1 MNLYVYTSKSG
12 KTTYYV
18 KNSFRDKT
26 GKSTSRIVEKIGTH
40 EELLKEHTDPK
51 AWAQSYVEEL
61 NRLEKE
67 KGMPITVTYSPTKQI
82 SERDGTLFYGGYLF
96 LQKIFYELGLHK
108 TCSAISKKYKYEYN
122 LTDILSKLIYGRI
135 LFPGSKASTYEETE
149 KLLEGPSF
157 EQHDIY
163 RALEVLSKEN
173 DFIQSETYKHSR
185 NAFNRNDGILYY
197 DCTNFFFETEEEAGL
212 KQYGISKEHRPNPIV
227 QMGLFM
233 DGDGIPMAFTIYPG
247 NENEQR
253 SMKPLEEKII
263 QDFEKSKFIVCT
275 DAGLSGMV
283 NRQFNSIQQR
293 SFITTQSVKK
303 LKAYQKSWA
312 LDPDGWKIS
321 GEPRK
326 YSILEIQENESLYKQ
341 YFDTVFY
348 KEAWFKD
355 ENGFEQ
361 RYIVSFSL
369 KYKEYLR
376 SVRER
381 QIQRAQKK
389 LERGDVNRKS
399 QTDPDRFY
407 EQLYFTLD
415 GEVADQSKTRINE
428 EKIADEA
435 QYDGFYCVATDLE
448 DDAAQILKV
457 NARRWVIE
465 ESFRIMKTDFRS
477 RPVYLQRDDRI
488 KAHFLTCFLAL
499 YIYRIMEKRL
509 EETYTCAELLK
520 TLREY
525 KLYQIPGVGYL
536 PCYTKTPTVDA
547 LHQAFGFRTDYQ
559 INTNTMMKN
568 VFKFTK
574 S

>member
-1 MNLYVYTSKSG
+1 MNLYVYTSKNG

-18 KNSFRDKT
+18 KKSFRDKT
-26 GKSTSRIVEKIGTH
+26 GKCTSRIVEKIGTH
-40 EELLKEHTDPK
+40 DELLRDHSDPRT
-51 AWAQSYVEEL
+51 WAQSYVDEI
-61 NRLEKE
+61 NRQEKE
-67 KGMPITVTYSPTKQI
+67 QGMPVTVTYSPTRKI
-82 SERDGTLFYGGYLF
+82 SERDGTLQYGGYLF

-108 TCSAISKKYKYEYN
+108 TCSAISKKYKFEYN

-135 LFPGSKASTYEETE
+135 LFPGSKASTYEESG
-149 KLLEGPSF
+149 KLLEKPSF

-173 DFIQSETYKHSR
+173 DFIQSETYKHSQK
-185 NAFNRNDGILYY
+185 AVNRNDGILYY
-197 DCTNFFFETEEEAGL
+197 DCTNFFFEIEEEAGL
-212 KQYGISKEHRPNPIV
+212 KRYGVSKEHRPNPIV

-233 DGDGIPMAFTIYPG
+233 DGDGIPMAFSIYAG

-263 QDFEKSKFIVCT
+263 HDYEKARFIVCT
-275 DAGLSGMV
+275 DAGLSGMA

-312 LDPDGWKIS
+312 LDTEGWRIS
-321 GEPRK
+321 GNK
-326 YSILEIQENESLYKQ
+326 KIYSIRDIQDDENLYKQ
-341 YFDTVFY
+341 YFDTTFY

-355 ENGFEQ
+355 DNGFEQ

-369 KYKEYLR
+369 KYMEYLR
-376 SVRER
+376 SIRER

-389 LERGDVNRKS
+389 LECGDINRKS
-399 QTDPDRFY
+399 QTDPARFY
-407 EQLYFTLD
+407 EQLYFTQD
-415 GEVADQSKTRINE
+415 GEIADGSKTRIDEN
-428 EKIADEA
+428 KIADEA
-435 QYDGFYCVATDLE
+435 QYDGFYCIATDLE

-457 NARRWVIE
+457 NARRWEIE

-488 KAHFLTCFLAL
+488 EAHFLTCFLAL
-499 YIYRIMEKRL
+499 YIYRIMEKKL
-509 EETYTCAELLK
+509 EEKFSCTELLK
-520 TLREY
+520 TLRDY
-525 KLYQIPGVGYL
+525 KLYQIPGEGYL
-536 PCYTKTPTVDA
+536 PCYAKTPIVDA
-547 LHQAFGFRTDYQ
+547 LHDAFGFCTDYQ
-559 INTNTMMKN
+559 INTNSMMKN
-568 VFKFTK
+568 IFKFTK

>member
-1 MNLYVYTSKSG
+1 
-12 KTTYYV
+12 
-18 KNSFRDKT
+18 
-26 GKSTSRIVEKIGTH
+26 
-40 EELLKEHTDPK
+40 
-51 AWAQSYVEEL
+51 
-61 NRLEKE
+61 
-67 KGMPITVTYSPTKQI
+67 MPITVTYSPTKQI

-96 LQKIFYELGLHK
+96 LQKIFYELGLNK

-185 NAFNRNDGILYY
+185 NAVNRNDGILYY
-197 DCTNFFFETEEEAGL
+197 DCTNFFFEIEEEAGL

-263 QDFEKSKFIVCT
+263 QDFEKSRFIVCT

-321 GEPRK
+321 GDQGK
-326 YSILEIQENESLYKQ
+326 YSILKIQEDENLYKQ
-341 YFDTVFY
+341 FFDTIFY

-355 ENGFEQ
+355 DNGFEQ

-376 SVRER
+376 SVREC

-415 GEVADQSKTRINE
+415 GEIADQSKTRINE
-428 EKIADEA
+428 EKIADEMA
-435 QYDGFYCVATDLE
+435 KIIQSQGEINCTACKYCMEVCPKNINIPASFSLYNQY
-448 DDAAQILKV
+448 KV
-457 NARRWVIE
+457 VKNKMMFNIYYETLAKE
-465 ESFRIMKTDFRS
+465 E
-477 RPVYLQRDDRI
+477 RPENCI
-488 KAHFLTCFLAL
+488 KCGLCSKNCPQNLDIPNLLTKVT
-499 YIYRIMEKRL
+499 E
-509 EETYTCAELLK
+509 
-520 TLREY
+520 EY
-525 KLYQIPGVGYL
+525 KK
-536 PCYTKTPTVDA
+536 TKE
-547 LHQAFGFRTDYQ
+547 G
-559 INTNTMMKN
+559 
-568 VFKFTK
+568 
-574 S
+574 